1 MKRTGAIA
9 IIIWILFSAVSCSKK
24 YSNNLVTIDSLLH
37 HELTDSAQ
45 SLLYRLNVSS
55 LPLEDK
61 AYYYLLLTITKHKR
75 YIPIHSDS
83 LINISI
89 KTFEKNKDL
98 YKLAYSYLYKGYIL
112 YDANRVT
119 EALLYWKKAET
130 TSSMFDAPELN
141 IRILSNIAFVHAEEG
156 NIIHSLNYCKTALS
170 EAEKIQD
177 KRWIGYCLNLIATL
191 YNKKGN
197 MDSCDYY
204 RIKTIPYIDYQPLKE
219 RYVYYSNIAKYY
231 WRNGDYKNAEIN
243 LRKSL
248 ALDQRGVTY
257 SSLAEL
263 LIEQGQYQETD
274 NLWNKAFHTDNK
286 EDSIKTL
293 YPYSKWLWEQNRK
306 QEAWDIAIQIPL
318 LKDSIAHQQQA
329 EELQLV
335 QSGYE
340 QQLTEMHQHSRMQQM
355 VIYCL
360 CIVLVMALAGF
371 LLWRKLQKTRQRL
384 AESQKDT
391 ETYTL
396 RLRME
401 QEEIEKLKHE
411 QRLLENSKKRS
422 EKEHQELES
431 ALNRRIKDKERR
443 VKDLQ
448 RKLQSLHDEQ
458 GTMLAH
464 GKRLYESIIQG
475 GTTEGWR
482 KADYVDFANYYRLDH
497 FDFFEENSSLWDSMT
512 PREQFFLILHDM
524 GLEKDQ
530 ILFTMQISKGAYRTL
545 LSRIANKGE

>member
-1 MKRTGAIA
+1 MLIVCVT
-9 IIIWILFSAVSCSKK
+9 VCCTNK
-24 YSNNLVTIDSLLH
+24 YNPTLVFADSLLQKGNA
-37 HELTDSAQ
+37 DSAQ
-45 SLLYRLNVSS
+45 LILDSINAQKYSQK
-55 LPLEDK
+55 DK
-61 AYYYLLLTITKHKR
+61 AYYYLLTTITNHKK
-75 YIPIHSDS
+75 YLPITSDS
-83 LINISI
+83 LINYSISI
-89 KTFEKNKDL
+89 FEQLQDKYNL
-98 YKLAYSYLYKGYIL
+98 ERSYLYKGYVL
-112 YDANRVT
+112 YDLKRT
-119 EALLYWKKAET
+119 KESLICWKKAET
-130 TSSMFDAPELN
+130 LSIMADSPELR
-141 IRILSNIAFVHAEEG
+141 IRILSSIAFANMNEG
-156 NIIHSLNYCKTALS
+156 NHLQSIKYCKTALR
-170 EAEKIQD
+170 EAEKIHD
-177 KRWIGYCLNLIATL
+177 RRWIGYCLNLIATSF
-191 YNKKGN
+191 NQKGM

-204 RIKTIPYIDYQPLKE
+204 RVKTIPYIDNQPIEE
-219 RYVYYSNIAKYY
+219 RYIYYSNIAKYY
-231 WRNGDYKNAEIN
+231 WRNNNLEEAEIN

-464 GKRLYESIIQG
+464 GKRLYESIMQG
-475 GTTEGWR
+475 VTTEGWR

>member
-1 MKRTGAIA
+1 
-9 IIIWILFSAVSCSKK
+9 
-24 YSNNLVTIDSLLH
+24 
-37 HELTDSAQ
+37 
-45 SLLYRLNVSS
+45 
-55 LPLEDK
+55 
-61 AYYYLLLTITKHKR
+61 
-75 YIPIHSDS
+75 
-83 LINISI
+83 
-89 KTFEKNKDL
+89 
-98 YKLAYSYLYKGYIL
+98 
-112 YDANRVT
+112 
-119 EALLYWKKAET
+119 
-130 TSSMFDAPELN
+130 
-141 IRILSNIAFVHAEEG
+141 
-156 NIIHSLNYCKTALS
+156 
-170 EAEKIQD
+170 
-177 KRWIGYCLNLIATL
+177 
-191 YNKKGN
+191 
-197 MDSCDYY
+197 
-204 RIKTIPYIDYQPLKE
+204 
-219 RYVYYSNIAKYY
+219 
-231 WRNGDYKNAEIN
+231 
-243 LRKSL
+243 
-248 ALDQRGVTY
+248 
-257 SSLAEL
+257 
-263 LIEQGQYQETD
+263 
-274 NLWNKAFHTDNK
+274 
-286 EDSIKTL
+286 
-293 YPYSKWLWEQNRK
+293 
-306 QEAWDIAIQIPL
+306 
-318 LKDSIAHQQQA
+318 
-329 EELQLV
+329 
-335 QSGYE
+335 
-340 QQLTEMHQHSRMQQM
+340 M

-396 RLRME
+396 RIRME
-401 QEEIEKLKHE
+401 QQEIEKLKHE

>member
-1 MKRTGAIA
+1 MKKLMLATLSA
-9 IIIWILFSAVSCSKK
+9 IILLSGCEKQRLYVP
-24 YSNNLVTIDSLLH
+24 NLVEIDSLLKIEQNNAAIKKLKQIDVH
-37 HELTDSAQ
+37 TLRDGNLAYYN
-45 SLLYRLNVSS
+45 LLYTIAANHIGDTTAS
-55 LPLEDK
+55 LTRISHSVRYFERTDDVK
-61 AYYYLLLTITKHKR
+61 LLSR
-75 YIPIHSDS
+75 
-83 LINISI
+83 
-89 KTFEKNKDL
+89 
-98 YKLAYSYLYKGYIL
+98 
-112 YDANRVT
+112 
-119 EALLYWKKAET
+119 ALLYQGIVFMEQKKLKEAMLCLKRSET
-130 TSSMFDAPELN
+130 LAK
-141 IRILSNIAFVHAEEG
+141 
-156 NIIHSLNYCKTALS
+156 SLNDDTFYIEIGKELAFLNSVVGNYNLS
-170 EAEKIQD
+170 DKYTRTVLEKAKQADD
-177 KRWIGYCLNLIATL
+177 KLSIGYCYHLLTVDFSNR
-191 YNKKGN
+191 GN
-197 MDSCDYY
+197 RDSSNYY
-204 RIKTIPYIDYQPLKE
+204 QEKTIPYIDLQPKRD
-219 RYVYYSNIAKYY
+219 RYKFYFNAATYY
-231 WRNGDYKNAEIN
+231 WRKGEYGNAETYF
-243 LRKSL
+243 RKSL
-248 ALDQRGVTY
+248 DIKPWELSYGA
-257 SSLAEL
+257 LAEL
-263 LIEQGQYQETD
+263 LVEQGRFKETD
-274 NLWNKAFHTDNK
+274 SLWAKAFATDDKSNK
-286 EDSIKTL
+286 VKML
-293 YPYSKWLWEQNRK
+293 WAYSKWLWAQNRK

-329 EELQLV
+329 EELQMV

-396 RLRME
+396 RIKME
-401 QEEIEKLKHE
+401 QQEIEKLKHE

>member
-1 MKRTGAIA
+1 MKQTGVVA
-9 IIIWILFSAVSCSKK
+9 IIVLVLFFAVSCSKR
-24 YSNNLVTIDSLLH
+24 YNSNLVAIDSLLQI
-37 HELTDSAQ
+37 EQADSAQ
-45 SLLYRLNVSS
+45 SLLYKLNAAV
-55 LPLEDK
+55 LPQQDK
-61 AYYYLLLTITKHKR
+61 AYYFLLSTITKHKR
-75 YIPIHSDS
+75 YIPITSDS

-89 KTFEKNKDL
+89 KTFENNGDS

-112 YDANRVT
+112 YDANKVT
-119 EALLYWKKAET
+119 EALLCWKKAET
-130 TSSMFDAPELN
+130 ISSTVDAPELK
-141 IRILSNIAFVHAEEG
+141 IRILSSIAFAHAEEG
-156 NIIHSLNYCKTALS
+156 NSLQSIVYAKAALN
-170 EAEKIQD
+170 EAEKVQD
-177 KRWIGYCLNLIATL
+177 KRWIGYCLNLIATSF
-191 YNKKGN
+191 NKKG
-197 MDSCDYY
+197 MIDSCDYY
-204 RIKTIPYIDYQPLKE
+204 RIKTIPYFDYQPLKE

-231 WRNGDYKNAEIN
+231 WRKGKMTEAETN
-243 LRKSL
+243 LQKSL
-248 ALDQRGVTY
+248 ALNPNGTIY
-257 SSLAEL
+257 ATMSEL
-263 LIEQGQYQETD
+263 LIEQGRYQEAD
-274 NLWNKAFHTDNK
+274 SLWKKSFHVSKKN
-286 EDSIKTL
+286 DSIKAL
-293 YPYSKWLWEQNRK
+293 YPYSKWLWAQNRK

-329 EELQLV
+329 EELQMV